1 MQRSSNENNLAQ
13 IMRQIKKSSKKKMIK
28 SFSVKHADVHT
39 PKQAILHLKD
49 FK

>member
-1 MQRSSNENNLAQ
+1 
-13 IMRQIKKSSKKKMIK
+13 MIK

-39 PKQAILHLKD
+39 SKQAILHLKD